1 MSLSINVTVISLL
14 FLLSIKINAGT
25 ISGYVKNNKDNSS
38 VPGAIVTLKDTKLGA
53 SADSQGYYFI
63 DNVPAG
69 SYKIKV
75 HAIGFK
81 SEEKS
86 IIIDNNSGFVKLD
99 FILSEEAVKMQEVVI
114 RARANREL
122 ETSSRQTEKEAGNI
136 VNVISA
142 QTIDQSTDRT
152 AADVLQRVSGM
163 TLIRDNSGEGQYVVM
178 RGLEQRYNNTLID
191 GIKIPSPESKDRF
204 VPLDLFPSGLFERIE
219 VTKSLTPETAG
230 DAIGG
235 STNIMFREAPEKFTF
250 SFRASTGTSSSLLN
264 NSFTSFDK
272 NSVNDLDPERM
283 HGTVSDSDPT
293 VQIKQ
298 RYNPVSS
305 DFTINN
311 LKFTNKPAYPDGLFS
326 GLIGTRFFNNTL
338 GLMASGTYENTF
350 DRIQTDS
357 YSISSDINNVDATG
371 HLVPYTS
378 TYNNQTYFENKI
390 RSGAVVKA
398 DFIASD
404 DHEISATYIFVHKEE
419 DQVRNALQIN
429 VDGSRGSADLTYSY
443 RSALRT
449 QNISSISINGNDFSK
464 SPVELRW
471 TLNYTDAVQDR
482 PDEAQYSILQNYDSH
497 GKLQPFSGLG
507 SITHSWRKND
517 DNQYLGKI
525 DAVFHITDD
534 GTQNLQAGLVTQK
547 LNRANYEDDYQLNP
561 KIINGSTQP
570 FTSLD
575 SAKTTVFGS
584 GTTSGPSVYGY
595 QNYKANEFMISS
607 YFQYTMVIGQLQ
619 ILGGLRWEQAK
630 DKYYT
635 AASPLISEYQSYVT
649 MVNFIPG
656 IHFRYEFTPEQIG
669 RFSVTRSMSRPSYF
683 DLVPA
688 VDRSDANS
696 STGNPNLKP
705 ALATNVDLRYEYY
718 PNPTD
723 VYSLG
728 GYFKK
733 IENPIEDQYVQAGTV
748 LSTSKGNGDPATIY
762 GIEAV
767 ISKHFGGLGITA
779 NYSYVYSIVNTKKQ
793 VTTEDMAGD
802 LVQSFY
808 TETRPLESQSPQVLN
823 LIITYENKEW
833 ETVGNL
839 SYNYTGRRLVAV
851 AYLDGYDTY
860 EEGSGAFDFS
870 ADQHISSGFTFSL
883 KLINLFSS
891 PVVTDVVSG
900 NYLMHAPLTIQRN
913 FNKLRGTIGI
923 SYKF

>member
-1 MSLSINVTVISLL
+1 MPTFTKVTIICFL
-14 FLLSIKINAGT
+14 FLTSLKINAGT
-25 ISGYVKNNKDNSS
+25 ISGYVKNNKDNTSI
-38 VPGAIVTLKDTKLGA
+38 PGVIVTLKDTKLGA
-53 SADSQGYYFI
+53 STDSQGYYFI

-69 SYKIKV
+69 SYKMKV

-81 SEEKS
+81 AEEQTIK
-86 IIIDNNSGFVKLD
+86 IIDNASRIKLD
-99 FILSEEAVKMQEVVI
+99 FTLNEEAVKMQEVI
-114 RARANREL
+114 IKARADREL
-122 ETSSRQTEKEAGNI
+122 ETSSRAEEKEAGNI

-142 QTIDQSTDRT
+142 ETIEQSTDRT

-163 TLIRDNSGEGQYVVM
+163 TLIRDNSGEGHYVVM

-235 STNIMFREAPEKFTF
+235 STNIIFRDAPEKFTF
-250 SFRASTGTSSSLLN
+250 SFRASTGTSSSLIN
-264 NSFTSFDK
+264 NSFESFDK
-272 NSVNDLDPERM
+272 NTVNDLDPERM

-293 VQIKQ
+293 TQIKS

-305 DFTINN
+305 DFTIDN
-311 LKFTNKPAYPDGLFS
+311 LKFINKPTSPDGLYS
-326 GLIGTRFFNNTL
+326 GLIGTRFFNDAL
-338 GLMASGTYENTF
+338 GLMVAGIYENTY
-350 DRIQTDS
+350 DKIHTDI
-357 YSISSDINNVDATG
+357 YSLSSDINTLDATG
-371 HLVPYTS
+371 HLLPYAS
-378 TYNNQTYFENKI
+378 TYNNQTYYENRI

-398 DFIASD
+398 DFIAND
-404 DHEISATYIFVHKEE
+404 QHEISATYIFVHKEE
-419 DQVRNALQIN
+419 DQVRNALQIEI
-429 VDGSRGSADLTYSY
+429 DGSRGGSDLTYTN

-449 QNISSISINGNDFSK
+449 QNISSISLNGNDFSK
-464 SPVELRW
+464 SPIELHW

-482 PDEAQYSILQNYDSH
+482 PDEAEYSLLQNYDTH
-497 GKLQPFSGLG
+497 GNLEPFLGLG

-517 DNQYLGKI
+517 DNQYLGKV
-525 DAVFHITDD
+525 DAIIHITDD
-534 GTQNLQAGLVTQK
+534 GTQTLQAGVVEQK
-547 LNRANYEDDYQLNP
+547 LSRANYEDDYQLNP

-584 GTTSGPSVYGY
+584 GTTSGSSVYGY
-595 QNYKANEFMISS
+595 QNYKANESMTSS
-607 YFQYTMVIGQLQ
+607 YFQYTIVFGQLQ
-619 ILGGLRWEQAK
+619 ILSGLRWEEARDQ
-630 DKYYT
+630 YFT
-635 AASPLISEYQSYVT
+635 MASQTIAERQSDVT

-688 VDRSDANS
+688 TDRSDESS

-718 PNPTD
+718 PNPKD

-728 GYFKK
+728 CYFKK
-733 IENPIEDQYVQAGTV
+733 IENPIEDQFVQAGTV

-767 ISKHFGGLGITA
+767 ISKHFGGLGFTA
-779 NYSYVYSIVNTKKQ
+779 NYSYVYSVVTTLKQ
-793 VTTEDMAGD
+793 VTVMNFAGD

-808 TETRPLESQSPQVLN
+808 KESRPLESQSPQVLN
-823 LIITYENKEW
+823 LILTYENKDWGTE
-833 ETVGNL
+833 GNI
-839 SYNYTGRRLVAV
+839 SYNYTGRRLIAV
-851 AYLDGYDTY
+851 SRLDGYDTY
-860 EEGSGAFDFS
+860 EEGAGAFDFS
-870 ADQHISSGFTFSL
+870 ADQRIISNLTISL
-883 KLINLFSS
+883 KLINLFNS
-891 PVVTDVVSG
+891 PIMTDVASG
-900 NYLMHAPLTIQRN
+900 NYLIHAPITIQRN
-913 FNKLRGTIGI
+913 LNKLRGTIGI

>member
-1 MSLSINVTVISLL
+1 MPSFTKVAIICLL
-14 FLLSIKINAGT
+14 FLISLKINAGT

-38 VPGAIVTLKDTKLGA
+38 IPGVIVTLKDTKFGV
-53 SADSQGYYFI
+53 STDSKGYYFI

-69 SYKIKV
+69 SYKMKV

-81 SEEKS
+81 GEEKP
-86 IIIDNNSGFVKLD
+86 IKILENSSQVKLD
-99 FILSEEAVKMQEVVI
+99 FMLNEEAVNMQEVVI
-114 RARANREL
+114 KARANREL
-122 ETSSRQTEKEAGNI
+122 ETTSRQTEKEAGNI

-142 QTIDQSTDRT
+142 ETIDQSTDRT

-163 TLIRDNSGEGQYVVM
+163 TLIRDNSGEGHYVVM

-250 SFRASTGTSSSLLN
+250 SLRASTGTSSSLIN

-272 NSVNDLDPERM
+272 NTINDLDPERM

-293 VQIKQ
+293 TQIKQ
-298 RYNPVSS
+298 RYNPVTS

-311 LKFTNKPAYPDGLFS
+311 LKFNSKPASPDALFS
-326 GLIGTRFFNNTL
+326 GLVGSRFFNNTL
-338 GLMASGTYENTF
+338 GLMASGTYENTY
-350 DRIQTDS
+350 DRIQMDS
-357 YSISSDINNVDATG
+357 YSLSSDINNLDATG
-371 HLVPYTS
+371 HLIPYPS

-390 RSGAVVKA
+390 RSGVVLKA

-404 DHEISATYIFVHKEE
+404 EHEISATYIYVHKEE

-449 QNISSISINGNDFSK
+449 QNISSFSINGNDFSK
-464 SPVELRW
+464 SPIELRW

-517 DNQYLGKI
+517 DNQYLGKMDI
-525 DAVFHITDD
+525 FYHITDD
-534 GTQNLQAGLVTQK
+534 GTQILQAGLVTQK

-561 KIINGSTQP
+561 KVINGSTQP

-584 GTTSGPSVYGY
+584 GTTSGSSVYGY
-595 QNYKANEFMISS
+595 QNYKADEFMISS
-607 YFQYTMVIGQLQ
+607 YFQYTIVLGQLQ

-688 VDRSDANS
+688 TDRSDQSS

-718 PNPTD
+718 PNSKD

-728 GYFKK
+728 AYFKK
-733 IENPIEDQYVQAGTV
+733 IENPIEDQFVQAGTV
-748 LSTSKGNGDPATIY
+748 LSTSKGNGDPAMIY
-762 GIEAV
+762 GLEAV
-767 ISKHFGGLGITA
+767 VSKHFGDFGITA
-779 NYSYVYSIVNTKKQ
+779 NYSYIYSEVKSTKQ
-793 VTTEDMAGD
+793 VTVENMAGD

-808 TETRPLESQSPQVLN
+808 QQTRPLESQSPQVLN
-823 LIITYENKEW
+823 VILTYENKEW
-833 ETVGNL
+833 GTNANL

-851 AYLDGYDTY
+851 ARSDGYDTY

-870 ADQHISSGFTFSL
+870 ADQRLFSSFVISL
-883 KLINLFSS
+883 KLINLASS
-891 PVVTDVVSG
+891 PIVTDVVSG
-900 NYLMHAPLTIQRN
+900 NYLIHDPITIQRN